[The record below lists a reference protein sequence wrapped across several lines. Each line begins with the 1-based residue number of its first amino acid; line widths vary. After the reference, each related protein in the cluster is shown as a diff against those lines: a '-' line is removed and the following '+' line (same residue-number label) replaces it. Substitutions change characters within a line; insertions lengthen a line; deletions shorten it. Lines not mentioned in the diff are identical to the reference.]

1 MLTTEY
7 TLCIVVDMTEAKI
20 KWVSPTGLTVIY
32 EDGTTVFPDEPHPQ
46 LPFKDTS
53 NRGKF
58 GLKAA
63 VEAVADD
70 DLDDALAMAS

>member
-1 MLTTEY
+1 MVIAMST
-7 TLCIVVDMTEAKI
+7 AKI

-58 GLKAA
+58 GLKGAVQAA
-63 VEAVADD
+63 MDDTEA
-70 DLDDALAMAS
+70 DDALAMAS

>member
-1 MLTTEY
+1 MV
-7 TLCIVVDMTEAKI
+7 IAMSSHSDI

-32 EDGTTVFPDEPHPQ
+32 HDGRIEFPDEPHPQ

-58 GLKAA
+58 GLKGAVQAA
-63 VEAVADD
+63 MADED
-70 DLDDALAMAS
+70 AADALAMAS